1 MVGKV
6 ILKMADGV
14 IESRLLHRKELV
26 DNDISSLRASLH
38 SKRVDLWKIAANVS
52 PRLIGSLQKND
63 IIERLIGMAKIGV
76 AHDDG
81 DSEAI
86 SSILYLTDDMKRVL
100 YGLLAFSSV
109 KQWGKQLSGVLRD
122 FTFMNLLI
130 YLIYGRERSFDMQS
144 LKAFKSLKA

>member
-52 PRLIGSLQKND
+52 PRLTGSLQK
-63 IIERLIGMAKIGV
+63 M
-76 AHDDG
+76 
-81 DSEAI
+81 
-86 SSILYLTDDMKRVL
+86 T
-100 YGLLAFSSV
+100 
-109 KQWGKQLSGVLRD
+109 
-122 FTFMNLLI
+122 
-130 YLIYGRERSFDMQS
+130 
-144 LKAFKSLKA
+144 